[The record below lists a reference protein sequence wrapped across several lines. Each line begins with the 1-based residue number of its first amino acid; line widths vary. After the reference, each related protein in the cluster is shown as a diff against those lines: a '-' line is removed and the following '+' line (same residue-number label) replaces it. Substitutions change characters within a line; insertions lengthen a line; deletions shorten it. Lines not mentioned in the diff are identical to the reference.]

1 MVSRTE
7 NGSTQSEMCS
17 PPRLHGQPGQW
28 PDASNLAA
36 CHCFALLPETSCEGQ
51 NRLLDRAVV
60 VGTAERPSL
69 GFFEG
74 LW

>member
-1 MVSRTE
+1 MDS
-7 NGSTQSEMCS
+7 
-17 PPRLHGQPGQW
+17 PGQE
-28 PDASNLAA
+28 PDACNLAA
-36 CHCFALLPETSCEGQ
+36 CHCCALLSETSCEEQ

-60 VGTAERPSL
+60 VGTLERPSL

>member
-1 MVSRTE
+1 VLRKALWC
-7 NGSTQSEMCS
+7 STDPVCMDS
-17 PPRLHGQPGQW
+17 PGQE
-28 PDASNLAA
+28 PDACNLAA
-36 CHCFALLPETSCEGQ
+36 CHCCALLSETSCEEQ

-60 VGTAERPSL
+60 VGTLERPSL